1 MKIGILGSSGFIGKN
16 ASEFLKKDKNFK
28 VFNFSSYK
36 KYKKSWQKKILK
48 EIRTIKP
55 DLILNCSASQLL
67 TENKTSIKNLL
78 DSNLYSSI
86 LFLHEAVKNRNFKGY
101 VSFGSKFEFDANLNY
116 KPLNFYASIKH
127 ANDYFLKYFSEKYNI
142 STVSLKLFDTYGS
155 DDKRKKILNL
165 LLNSYKKN
173 KTLAITAGNQ
183 YLDFVHVGEISFLI
197 KKICIDI
204 KKNKLKGFNMFTVSS
219 KKPIKLK
226 SLVNNLKS
234 ILDRNL
240 SVKFGGKKY
249 RSNEPMI
256 PIKKNKNYPG
266 WKTKKDLM
274 TEVKIIFDGSND

>member
-55 DLILNCSASQLL
+55 DLILNSSASQLL

-142 STVSLKLFDTYGS
+142 STVSLKLFDTYGR
-155 DDKRKKILNL
+155 DDKRKNFKFTFKFIQ
-165 LLNSYKKN
+165 KKQN
-173 KTLAITAGNQ
+173 TSNYRWQSVFRFCSCWRNI
-183 YLDFVHVGEISFLI
+183 F
-197 KKICIDI
+197 
-204 KKNKLKGFNMFTVSS
+204 FN
-219 KKPIKLK
+219 
-226 SLVNNLKS
+226 
-234 ILDRNL
+234 
-240 SVKFGGKKY
+240 
-249 RSNEPMI
+249 
-256 PIKKNKNYPG
+256 
-266 WKTKKDLM
+266 KKDM
-274 TEVKIIFDGSND
+274 Y